1 MSAVIGPK
9 PSRIPSFAFLASQ
22 MTTVNDVRFGTF
34 WGPFLPWIIPNG
46 STDSFVHWIMAVR
59 PSNHYMSLSQSALGT
74 QQDGRQRKF
83 KLAVKA
89 EKELT
94 RLEEQFLVPNILS
107 FIHLPFW
114 EIFAWRVEVPFK
126 HLKEEMQVN
135 LMMTISMT
143 PRELHL
149 MYNFMTLYITVIN
162 LLV

>member
-1 MSAVIGPK
+1 MCDLEHFEGHSFHESYLMEVQIALFIG
-9 PSRIPSFAFLASQ
+9 SWQ
-22 MTTVNDVRFGTF
+22 
-34 WGPFLPWIIPNG
+34 
-46 STDSFVHWIMAVR
+46 R
-59 PSNHYMSLSQSALGT
+59 PSNHYMSLTQSALGT

-107 FIHLPFW
+107 LIHLPFW

-162 LLV
+162 LLVQNNVFNFLGGLKVRHSVPGDCLSVCN